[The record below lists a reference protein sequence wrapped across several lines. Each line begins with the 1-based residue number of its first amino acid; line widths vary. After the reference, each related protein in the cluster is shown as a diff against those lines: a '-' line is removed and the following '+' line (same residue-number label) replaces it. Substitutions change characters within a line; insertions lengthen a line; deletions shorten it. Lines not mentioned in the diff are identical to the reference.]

1 MTFQNFQPVTSQQMC
16 TLFPRHLLVREAPN
30 QRLHRPSSD
39 LPTLLL
45 SWAPSKPCSSMQ
57 GPRVAPWVHDKG
69 LLESASEGASPSLT
83 YRGDTQEAEFKG
95 TTLWVAYFYPGMT
108 EAIGMGLGES
118 TQTQVGWDEV
128 GWGLQTPQFR
138 KGWGR
143 RSLIREGFVEEGNRD
158 IP

>member
-1 MTFQNFQPVTSQQMC
+1 M
-16 TLFPRHLLVREAPN
+16 
-30 QRLHRPSSD
+30 
-39 LPTLLL
+39 
-45 SWAPSKPCSSMQ
+45 
-57 GPRVAPWVHDKG
+57 
-69 LLESASEGASPSLT
+69 
-83 YRGDTQEAEFKG
+83 
-95 TTLWVAYFYPGMT
+95 AYFYPGMT